1 MKILNIK
8 QTYLK
13 KKMKKK
19 PKQKQNK
26 KNKKKTKEKWGYALF
41 YEAEKY
47 RISSPESHQALV
59 SHIFLYLLKFI
70 KHVRSGAL
78 QVLSFF
84 RHPCS
89 FILRSTINH
98 IVSPRQE
105 LKIEVKYC
113 E

>member
-13 KKMKKK
+13 QMKKK
-19 PKQKQNK
+19 T
-26 KNKKKTKEKWGYALF
+26 KTKEKWGYALF
-41 YEAEKY
+41 YEAGKY